1 MGVLQRG
8 FPTVIDALSSPQV
21 SPDWLEALGEQ
32 NRILPFCELGNAGLI
47 LTALC
52 QEALLLLLW
61 LCPKQNRLPFVSS
74 RLHHWLRLPHRC
86 PSLRNRV
93 LSLYYVSKFSASI
106 VTKRSRKYKAL
117 YNRIDKAHSAVFSRL
132 QT

>member
-47 LTALC
+47 LTALY

-61 LCPKQNRLPFVSS
+61 LCPKQNRPPPSLYRPFSSS
-74 RLHHWLRLPHRC
+74 RLHHWLCLPLWV
-86 PSLRNRV
+86 PILKGQIS
-93 LSLYYVSKFSASI
+93 
-106 VTKRSRKYKAL
+106 
-117 YNRIDKAHSAVFSRL
+117 
-132 QT
+132 